1 MTSDMDT
8 CPIDMS
14 EEDILEAMRSIP
26 GYLDIT
32 PSDFKEIYLS
42 AYRFAV
48 ARIRQSIRARD
59 IMTRDVVVVTR
70 ETPLTAVARIIA
82 ENGVSGLPVVDDER
96 RVVGIISE
104 KDFLALMGTGRW
116 VSFMEV
122 IATCLSGKACPAVS
136 VKKKTAEDLMRR
148 PAITASEDDTAF
160 DISDTLSSKG
170 INWIPITD
178 ARHRLVGIVTRADL
192 ITSVC
197 VAGY

>member
-1 MTSDMDT
+1 MTSDMET

-14 EEDILEAMRSIP
+14 DEDIMEAMRSIP

-42 AYRFAV
+42 AYRVAV
-48 ARIRQSIRARD
+48 ARIRQSIRAGD
-59 IMTRDVVVVTR
+59 IMTRDVVFVTR
-70 ETPLTAVARIIA
+70 ETPLKEVARIIA

-104 KDFLALMGTGRW
+104 KDFLALMGTSRW

-122 IATCLSGKACPAVS
+122 IAECLNGKGCPAVS
-136 VKKKTAEDLMRR
+136 VKKKTAEDLMTR

-160 DISDTLSSKG
+160 GISEILSSRG
-170 INWIPITD
+170 INRIPITD
-178 ARHRLVGIVTRADL
+178 ARQRLVGIVTRADL